1 MIDFIKQKK
10 IVIIIV
16 VLATILIGW
25 KFFDSKKFKDFNE
38 EDVIV
43 SNITESKI
51 KSENEEEDEMMAIHV
66 TGEVN
71 NPGVVK
77 LKEGSRME
85 DLIKAAGGL
94 TENADLSNVNLAFV
108 VEDGMKVRIPSI
120 NDEDENFITK
130 ENGKGVIVSEE
141 VESNLED
148 KININT
154 ASEVELEEL
163 PGIGASIASRIIEF
177 RNKNGKFKNVEDI
190 KNVAGIGESKFDK
203 IKDLIKV

>member
-1 MIDFIKQKK
+1 
-10 IVIIIV
+10 
-16 VLATILIGW
+16 
-25 KFFDSKKFKDFNE
+25 
-38 EDVIV
+38 
-43 SNITESKI
+43 
-51 KSENEEEDEMMAIHV
+51 MMAIHV

-154 ASEVELEEL
+154 ASEIELEEL
-163 PGIGASIASRIIEF
+163 PGIGASIASRIIEY

>member
-154 ASEVELEEL
+154 ASEIELEEL
-163 PGIGASIASRIIEF
+163 PGIGASIASRIIEY